1 MRDAKN
7 DPVADIRLALVLF
20 RDQWVS
26 LSSLVEKE
34 PALLSIYRYCL
45 DAQPEFQGL
54 VASLSAMG
62 AKSITAEVITELI
75 PSLVNEQVCV
85 TRIQDLMTGYLSDS
99 KQRIALAYAIAWLRV
114 AGGNSV
120 LPPWV
125 HRQFSDVTP
134 ILRQLR
140 EVSCD
145 SADCKY
151 CVNTHDPV
159 AQLQRYF
166 GFPSFRQQPS
176 TIAGESLQQAIV
188 RHAMSDQPLFAILP
202 TGGGKSLCYQIP
214 ALVRYQRRGLLTIVI
229 SPLQAL
235 MKDQV
240 DGLRNR
246 TGSPNVA
253 ALYGLLT
260 APERGE
266 VLNAIRLG
274 GKEVI
279 H

>member
-1 MRDAKN
+1 M
-7 DPVADIRLALVLF
+7 AD
-20 RDQWVS
+20 
-26 LSSLVEKE
+26 KE

-45 DAQPEFQGL
+45 DAEPEYEGL

-62 AKSITAEVITELI
+62 VKNIAAEMITDLI
-75 PSLVNEQVCV
+75 PSLVSGQVCV
-85 TRIQDLMTGYLSDS
+85 THIHDLMTGYLSDP

-120 LPPWV
+120 LPPCV
-125 HRQFSDVTP
+125 HRQFSDVAP

-145 SADCKY
+145 SADCHY
-151 CVNTHDPV
+151 CVKTHDPV

-166 GFPSFRQQPS
+166 GFPSFRTQPS
-176 TIAGESLQQAIV
+176 TTAGESLQQAIV

-235 MKDQV
+235 MKD
-240 DGLRNR
+240 
-246 TGSPNVA
+246 
-253 ALYGLLT
+253 
-260 APERGE
+260 
-266 VLNAIRLG
+266 RL
-274 GKEVI
+274 
-279 H
+279 